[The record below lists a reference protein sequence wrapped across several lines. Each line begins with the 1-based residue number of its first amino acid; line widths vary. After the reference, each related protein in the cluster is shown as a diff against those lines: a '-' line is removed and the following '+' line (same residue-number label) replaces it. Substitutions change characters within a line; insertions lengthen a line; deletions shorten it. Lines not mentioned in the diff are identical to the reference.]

1 MIFFPYTSNR
11 GMYKITVAMNA
22 RYTVLRTQLLQF
34 LQAKDPS
41 SIEKVLN
48 QINKEIP
55 LDKLP
60 QQDREFLQKAKEM
73 VEKLKSNNSMKF
85 KINTHREI

>member
-1 MIFFPYTSNR
+1 
-11 GMYKITVAMNA
+11 MNA